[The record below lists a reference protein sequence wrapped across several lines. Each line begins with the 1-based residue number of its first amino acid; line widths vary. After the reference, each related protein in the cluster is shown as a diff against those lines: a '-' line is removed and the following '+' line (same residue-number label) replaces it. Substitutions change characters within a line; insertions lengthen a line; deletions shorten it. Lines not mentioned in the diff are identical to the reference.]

1 MTFGNA
7 FSQAPNAPTNL
18 VVSPINTGGMIQ
30 FIAPSNIGGSAITN
44 YEYSTDDGASWTTPS
59 PAVTESPLIINSGLT
74 NCTSYQVKIRAV
86 NSSGSGVA
94 SVAENLTPRPSAAPG
109 SVWTLETAAENNS
122 WTGITYGNGLFVAVS
137 ESGTNRIMTSPDGIT
152 WTARTAPEANAWSS
166 ITYGN
171 GLFVAVSI
179 SGTNQVM
186 TSPDGIN
193 WTARTVPVGEWYS
206 VTYGNGL
213 YVAVSNLDS
222 GNQVITSQDG
232 VNWTV
237 KTTPENNG
245 WASVTYGNGIFVAVA
260 SNSNGA
266 YAIITSQDGN
276 TWFGRSSSIAL
287 NYVAYGNGLFVG
299 GNTFAYSVSTNGI
312 NWTATSVASGSNLY
326 PIGYGNGLF
335 VALDKSTTITNKIK
349 TGFSGNFWTTI
360 DYVDSNSWKAITYG
374 NGIFVGVASTGS
386 KRVLRSTYAIAPEIP
401 TISSIA
407 PRNNGVRISI
417 APSSSVSYYAYSID
431 NGFNWINSYPS
442 INSNEVILDINA
454 LTNNVSYPLQLK
466 AINDGGASCPTS
478 VIDITP
484 ASGTIPDAP
493 TNLTV
498 NSFDTGSSI
507 EFKAPNNDGGSYIT
521 NYEYSLDN
529 GTTWITPSPT
539 IKESPITISGSLTNC
554 SSYQM
559 KLRAVNEYGSGTASE
574 TSVLSPKTS
583 TNPGN
588 TWTKRTASENNTW
601 SGIAYGNGVYVA
613 VASSGTNRVMS
624 SNDGI
629 IWTPRMAAV
638 ANSWSAVC
646 FGNGLFVAVAVDGMT
661 RVMTSPDGINWTARK
676 AAKSNAWKNVTYG
689 NGLFVAVASSGTSS
703 RVMTSPNGINWTART
718 AFDSNYNSV
727 TYGNGVFVAVASS
740 GTSRVITSTDGV
752 TWTARTASQANIWN
766 SVTYGNGLF
775 VAVASSGPNRIMTS
789 TNGINWV
796 NRTATEANSWNS
808 ITYGNGLFVAVASTG
823 TNRMMTSTNGTNWTA
838 KSIDAN
844 SWSSVIYGNV
854 SFVAVAGTG
863 TNSVITSTYSLSPE
877 APIITSTSISNA
889 IATVSFTQSALLN
902 DATISNYE
910 YSIDNGTS
918 WTALSPA
925 ATTSPLSISGLP
937 ETTSSMMLR
946 AVNSVGVSCPSN
958 NFSLCTPT
966 YSTETISICSSYTW
980 AENGQTY
987 TTSGTYTSTIG
998 CDTITLELTIIP
1010 SITSTTTISACDSYT
1025 WAENGQTYTTSGTYT
1040 STTGCDTK
1048 TLELTIT
1055 PSSSSTSDVTA
1066 CDSYTWAAN
1075 GQTYT
1080 TSGTYTST
1088 TDCDTITLELTITP
1102 SSSSTS
1108 NVTACESYTWAENG
1122 QTYTTSGTYTST
1134 IGCDSKTLE
1143 LTIAT
1148 PSATGMISGATFV
1161 AMGTNSTTLTVSN
1174 NIGSIQWQ
1182 MANSISGPYSDIIG
1196 ATTASYLATNL
1207 TSTSYYRVQ
1216 VTNGSCNSATSLP
1229 ATITVG
1235 VSGDTTTL
1243 IDSLCGNTIE
1253 SMSTTISCYPVNGAT
1268 LYKFKIT
1275 TLSTNAS
1282 RYYSTTTNNFSLSK
1296 LLGLNYNTAYS
1307 ISISAKIGYSFKSFG
1322 AECIITTPYAI
1333 TKIRDSQCGNTLTN
1347 INSTIYTAKTFS
1359 GTTGYRFEVTNG
1371 NNTYTYESLNSYFR
1385 LSQLNSAVL
1394 YNSTYAIRVS
1404 VNLNGI
1410 WHPFGE
1416 TCLVSTPPVPLT
1428 QLKTTQCG
1436 ITLSTNNDNVLYANP
1451 VVVAQLYRFEISNAS
1466 NVYYYETTSSMA
1478 RTFRLT
1484 QVQGLTIQNGATYSI
1499 RVAIMAN
1506 GVWQPYGPSCSVTA
1520 SGIPSEI
1527 VKTIPEINNSS
1538 NFNVFAYPN
1547 PFTEN
1552 FKIDLKSS
1560 NEDKVIILVYDMLG
1574 KLIEAKS
1581 INTIDYISED
1591 LGSAYPVGVYNV
1603 IVTQGENVKALR
1615 VIKR

>member
-1 MTFGNA
+1 
-7 FSQAPNAPTNL
+7 
-18 VVSPINTGGMIQ
+18 
-30 FIAPSNIGGSAITN
+30 
-44 YEYSTDDGASWTTPS
+44 
-59 PAVTESPLIINSGLT
+59 
-74 NCTSYQVKIRAV
+74 
-86 NSSGSGVA
+86 
-94 SVAENLTPRPSAAPG
+94 
-109 SVWTLETAAENNS
+109 
-122 WTGITYGNGLFVAVS
+122 
-137 ESGTNRIMTSPDGIT
+137 
-152 WTARTAPEANAWSS
+152 
-166 ITYGN
+166 
-171 GLFVAVSI
+171 
-179 SGTNQVM
+179 
-186 TSPDGIN
+186 
-193 WTARTVPVGEWYS
+193 
-206 VTYGNGL
+206 
-213 YVAVSNLDS
+213 
-222 GNQVITSQDG
+222 
-232 VNWTV
+232 
-237 KTTPENNG
+237 
-245 WASVTYGNGIFVAVA
+245 
-260 SNSNGA
+260 
-266 YAIITSQDGN
+266 
-276 TWFGRSSSIAL
+276 
-287 NYVAYGNGLFVG
+287 
-299 GNTFAYSVSTNGI
+299 
-312 NWTATSVASGSNLY
+312 
-326 PIGYGNGLF
+326 
-335 VALDKSTTITNKIK
+335 
-349 TGFSGNFWTTI
+349 
-360 DYVDSNSWKAITYG
+360 
-374 NGIFVGVASTGS
+374 
-386 KRVLRSTYAIAPEIP
+386 
-401 TISSIA
+401 
-407 PRNNGVRISI
+407 
-417 APSSSVSYYAYSID
+417 
-431 NGFNWINSYPS
+431 
-442 INSNEVILDINA
+442 
-454 LTNNVSYPLQLK
+454 
-466 AINDGGASCPTS
+466 
-478 VIDITP
+478 
-484 ASGTIPDAP
+484 
-493 TNLTV
+493 
-498 NSFDTGSSI
+498 
-507 EFKAPNNDGGSYIT
+507 
-521 NYEYSLDN
+521 
-529 GTTWITPSPT
+529 
-539 IKESPITISGSLTNC
+539 
-554 SSYQM
+554 
-559 KLRAVNEYGSGTASE
+559 
-574 TSVLSPKTS
+574 
-583 TNPGN
+583 
-588 TWTKRTASENNTW
+588 
-601 SGIAYGNGVYVA
+601 
-613 VASSGTNRVMS
+613 
-624 SNDGI
+624 
-629 IWTPRMAAV
+629 
-638 ANSWSAVC
+638 
-646 FGNGLFVAVAVDGMT
+646 
-661 RVMTSPDGINWTARK
+661 
-676 AAKSNAWKNVTYG
+676 
-689 NGLFVAVASSGTSS
+689 
-703 RVMTSPNGINWTART
+703 
-718 AFDSNYNSV
+718 
-727 TYGNGVFVAVASS
+727 
-740 GTSRVITSTDGV
+740 
-752 TWTARTASQANIWN
+752 
-766 SVTYGNGLF
+766 
-775 VAVASSGPNRIMTS
+775 
-789 TNGINWV
+789 
-796 NRTATEANSWNS
+796 
-808 ITYGNGLFVAVASTG
+808 
-823 TNRMMTSTNGTNWTA
+823 MMTSTNGTNWTA

-844 SWSSVIYGNV
+844 SWTSVIYGNV

-910 YSIDNGTS
+910 YSTDNGTN

-998 CDTITLELTIIP
+998 CD
-1010 SITSTTTISACDSYT
+1010 
-1025 WAENGQTYTTSGTYT
+1025 
-1040 STTGCDTK
+1040 
-1048 TLELTIT
+1048 
-1055 PSSSSTSDVTA
+1055 
-1066 CDSYTWAAN
+1066 
-1075 GQTYT
+1075 
-1080 TSGTYTST
+1080 
-1088 TDCDTITLELTITP
+1088 
-1102 SSSSTS
+1102 
-1108 NVTACESYTWAENG
+1108 
-1122 QTYTTSGTYTST
+1122 
-1134 IGCDSKTLE
+1134 SKTLE

-1148 PSATGMISGATFV
+1148 PSAAGMISGATFV

-1347 INSTIYTAKTFS
+1347 INSTIYTAKTFR

-1591 LGSAYPVGVYNV
+1591 LGSAYPAGVYNV
-1603 IVTQGENVKALR
+1603 IVTQGENVKTLR

>member
-1 MTFGNA
+1 VF
-7 FSQAPNAPTNL
+7 
-18 VVSPINTGGMIQ
+18 
-30 FIAPSNIGGSAITN
+30 
-44 YEYSTDDGASWTTPS
+44 
-59 PAVTESPLIINSGLT
+59 
-74 NCTSYQVKIRAV
+74 
-86 NSSGSGVA
+86 
-94 SVAENLTPRPSAAPG
+94 
-109 SVWTLETAAENNS
+109 
-122 WTGITYGNGLFVAVS
+122 
-137 ESGTNRIMTSPDGIT
+137 
-152 WTARTAPEANAWSS
+152 
-166 ITYGN
+166 
-171 GLFVAVSI
+171 
-179 SGTNQVM
+179 
-186 TSPDGIN
+186 
-193 WTARTVPVGEWYS
+193 
-206 VTYGNGL
+206 
-213 YVAVSNLDS
+213 
-222 GNQVITSQDG
+222 
-232 VNWTV
+232 
-237 KTTPENNG
+237 
-245 WASVTYGNGIFVAVA
+245 
-260 SNSNGA
+260 
-266 YAIITSQDGN
+266 
-276 TWFGRSSSIAL
+276 
-287 NYVAYGNGLFVG
+287 
-299 GNTFAYSVSTNGI
+299 
-312 NWTATSVASGSNLY
+312 
-326 PIGYGNGLF
+326 
-335 VALDKSTTITNKIK
+335 
-349 TGFSGNFWTTI
+349 
-360 DYVDSNSWKAITYG
+360 
-374 NGIFVGVASTGS
+374 
-386 KRVLRSTYAIAPEIP
+386 
-401 TISSIA
+401 
-407 PRNNGVRISI
+407 
-417 APSSSVSYYAYSID
+417 
-431 NGFNWINSYPS
+431 
-442 INSNEVILDINA
+442 
-454 LTNNVSYPLQLK
+454 
-466 AINDGGASCPTS
+466 
-478 VIDITP
+478 
-484 ASGTIPDAP
+484 
-493 TNLTV
+493 
-498 NSFDTGSSI
+498 
-507 EFKAPNNDGGSYIT
+507 
-521 NYEYSLDN
+521 
-529 GTTWITPSPT
+529 
-539 IKESPITISGSLTNC
+539 
-554 SSYQM
+554 
-559 KLRAVNEYGSGTASE
+559 
-574 TSVLSPKTS
+574 
-583 TNPGN
+583 
-588 TWTKRTASENNTW
+588 
-601 SGIAYGNGVYVA
+601 VA
-613 VASSGTNRVMS
+613 VASSGTNRVM
-624 SNDGI
+624 
-629 IWTPRMAAV
+629 
-638 ANSWSAVC
+638 
-646 FGNGLFVAVAVDGMT
+646 
-661 RVMTSPDGINWTARK
+661 
-676 AAKSNAWKNVTYG
+676 
-689 NGLFVAVASSGTSS
+689 
-703 RVMTSPNGINWTART
+703 
-718 AFDSNYNSV
+718 
-727 TYGNGVFVAVASS
+727 
-740 GTSRVITSTDGV
+740 TSTNGT
-752 TWTARTASQANIWN
+752 TWTNRSASQANIWN

-775 VAVASSGPNRIMTS
+775 VAVASSGTNRVMTS
-789 TNGINWV
+789 PNGTTWT

-910 YSIDNGTS
+910 YSTDNGTN

-1025 WAENGQTYTTSGTYT
+1025 WAENGQTYTTSGNYT

-1066 CDSYTWAAN
+1066 CDSYTWAEN

-1088 TDCDTITLELTITP
+1088 TDCDTKTLELTITP

-1148 PSATGMISGATFV
+1148 PSAAGMISGATFV

-1347 INSTIYTAKTFS
+1347 INSTIYTAKTFR

-1591 LGSAYPVGVYNV
+1591 LGSAYPAGVYNV

>member
-30 FIAPSNIGGSAITN
+30 FTAPNNLGGSAITN

-59 PAVTESPLIINSGLT
+59 PAITESPLIISSGLT
-74 NCTSYQVKIRAV
+74 NCTTYQVKIRAV

-109 SVWTLETAAENNS
+109 SVWTLETASENNS
-122 WTGITYGNGLFVAVS
+122 WIGITYGNGLFVAVS
-137 ESGTNRIMTSPDGIT
+137 QSGTNRIMTSPDGIT

-171 GLFVAVSI
+171 GLFVAVAYF
-179 SGTNQVM
+179 GANRVM

-193 WTARTVPVGEWYS
+193 WTARTAPLSQWNS

-213 YVAVSNLDS
+213 YVAVSVDADVS
-222 GNQVITSQDG
+222 TPKVMTSPDG
-232 VNWTV
+232 INWTSRLAALNV
-237 KTTPENNG
+237 P
-245 WASVTYGNGIFVAVA
+245 WYSVTF
-260 SNSNGA
+260 
-266 YAIITSQDGN
+266 
-276 TWFGRSSSIAL
+276 
-287 NYVAYGNGLFVG
+287 GNGLFVAV
-299 GNTFAYSVSTNGI
+299 TSYAVSDPSKIMTSQDGI
-312 NWTATSVASGSNLY
+312 NWISRYSPTSADTDYVS
-326 PIGYGNGLF
+326 YGNGLF
-335 VALDKSTTITNKIK
+335 VAGGSNYFNITSSDGITWNEYYVGDIYAPITYGNGMFVALSNGSSQKNKIK
-349 TGFSGNFWTTI
+349 TSSNGSLWNI
-360 DYVDSNSWKAITYG
+360 NDYIDSNGWQAITYG

-466 AINDGGASCPTS
+466 AINAGGASCPTS

-484 ASGTIPDAP
+484 SSGTIPDAP

-539 IKESPITISGSLTNC
+539 IKESPITISGTLSNC

-559 KLRAVNEYGSGTASE
+559 KLRGVNEYGSGTASE

-601 SGIAYGNGVYVA
+601 SGVAYGNGVYVA
-613 VASSGTNRVMS
+613 VAVSGTNRVMS

-629 IWTPRMAAV
+629 NWTARMAAE
-638 ANSWSAVC
+638 ANGWRSVC
-646 FGNGLFVAVAVDGMT
+646 YGNGLFVAVAVDGMT
-661 RVMTSPDGINWTARK
+661 RVMTSPDGINWTPRQ
-676 AAKSNAWKNVTYG
+676 AAQSNTWNDIKYG
-689 NGLFVAVASSGTSS
+689 NGLFVAVASSGVN
-703 RVMTSPNGINWTART
+703 RVMTSPDGINWTART
-718 AFDSNYNSV
+718 TSQANNWNSV

-740 GTSRVITSTDGV
+740 GTYRVMTSTNGV
-752 TWTARTASQANIWN
+752 TWTARTASQANSWN

-775 VAVASSGPNRIMTS
+775 VAVSVSGTNRVMTS
-789 TNGINWV
+789 PNGTTWT
-796 NRTATEANSWNS
+796 NRTASENNNWNS

-877 APIITSTSISNA
+877 APIITSTSSSNA

-910 YSIDNGTS
+910 YSTDNGTS

-937 ETTSSMMLR
+937 EATSSMMLR

-998 CDTITLELTIIP
+998 CD
-1010 SITSTTTISACDSYT
+1010 
-1025 WAENGQTYTTSGTYT
+1025 
-1040 STTGCDTK
+1040 
-1048 TLELTIT
+1048 
-1055 PSSSSTSDVTA
+1055 
-1066 CDSYTWAAN
+1066 
-1075 GQTYT
+1075 
-1080 TSGTYTST
+1080 
-1088 TDCDTITLELTITP
+1088 
-1102 SSSSTS
+1102 
-1108 NVTACESYTWAENG
+1108 
-1122 QTYTTSGTYTST
+1122 
-1134 IGCDSKTLE
+1134 SKTLE

-1148 PSATGMISGATFV
+1148 PSAAGMISGATFV

-1347 INSTIYTAKTFS
+1347 INSTIYTAKTFR

-1591 LGSAYPVGVYNV
+1591 LGSAYPAGVYNV
-1603 IVTQGENVKALR
+1603 IVTQGENVKTLR